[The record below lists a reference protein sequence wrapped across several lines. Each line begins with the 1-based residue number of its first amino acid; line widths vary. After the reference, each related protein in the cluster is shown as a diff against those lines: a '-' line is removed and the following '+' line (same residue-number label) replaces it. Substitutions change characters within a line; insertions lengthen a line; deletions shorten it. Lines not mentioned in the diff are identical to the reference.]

1 MAILID
7 GKILE
12 RAIKTYGKA
21 GQLTKAIE
29 EMSELQKELCKAITE
44 GTDANARIRIDQEM
58 ADVEIML
65 EQLKIIF
72 DNRKMVDAWRL
83 EKLLRLK
90 DRMDREERRE

>member
-1 MAILID
+1 MTTEEIM
-7 GKILE
+7 E

-44 GTDANARIRIDQEM
+44 GTTINALDSITQEM

-72 DNRKMVDAWRL
+72 ANRERVEEWKKL
-83 EKLLRLK
+83 KLLRLEYRLK
-90 DRMDREERRE
+90 QKGAQA

>member
-1 MAILID
+1 MTTKQIM
-7 GKILE
+7 E
-12 RAIKTYGKA
+12 QAIKTYGKA

-44 GTDANARIRIDQEM
+44 GSTAGTLESIAQEM

-72 DNRKMVDAWRL
+72 SNRERVEDWKKLKIARL
-83 EKLLRLK
+83 EYRLNWK
-90 DRMDREERRE
+90 EAQA